1 MRVWESDRAFDLESC
16 VAALGTFDGLHKGH
30 QALICRAVELSRE
43 LNTACV
49 VYTFDRHPLSV
60 LCPERAPE
68 QLIPRAELIPKLAA
82 MGVDG
87 VLFQPFTREYAAIEP
102 AAYLEELVARLH
114 VKGVVAGFNYSF
126 GAFGRGDAALIRAMA
141 EKLGYRAEI
150 VEAVRDG
157 GDVVSSTLIRSLR
170 SSGDDARARR
180 LLSLG
185 DER

>member
-30 QALICRAVELSRE
+30 QALIRRAVALARE

-68 QLIPRAELIPKLAA
+68 QLLSRAELIPKLEK

-87 VLFQPFTREYAAIEP
+87 VLFQPFTKEYAAMAP
-102 AAYLEELVARLH
+102 DTYLETLSARLR

-126 GAFGRGDAALIRAMA
+126 GDHGRGDAALIRAMA
-141 EKLGYRAEI
+141 GKLNYRAEI

-157 GDVVSSTLIRSLR
+157 GDVVSSTLIRALR
-170 SSGDDARARR
+170 SGGDDARAQR
-180 LLSLG
+180 LLSLE
-185 DER
+185 DAR